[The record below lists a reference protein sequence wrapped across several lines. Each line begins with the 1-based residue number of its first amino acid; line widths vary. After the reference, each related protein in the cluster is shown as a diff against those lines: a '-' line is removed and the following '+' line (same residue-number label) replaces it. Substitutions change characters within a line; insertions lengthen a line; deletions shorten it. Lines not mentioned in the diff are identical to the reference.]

1 MKQLLFIAAIISVIA
16 CNQNKAETNSSS
28 STPALD
34 SVQSAINAE
43 LDFHSNAINKYDLAG
58 CGAMFTNDANVIE
71 YGPVLKK
78 LSGRREIDSSTAPEL
93 DYFKEMKASFEI
105 KWETHSLRLS
115 GDMAYHDASVNYTIN
130 VPDSTAVKASADT
143 YMAWKKTG
151 ANQWKV
157 QTFVLYPHQ

>member
-1 MKQLLFIAAIISVIA
+1 MKQLLCIAAIISVIA

-28 STPALD
+28 DPALD
-34 SVQSAINAE
+34 SVRTAINAE
-43 LDFHSNAINKYDLAG
+43 LDGHTIAINKYDVAG
-58 CGAMFTNDANVIE
+58 SGAMFTDDANLIE

-78 LSGRREIDSSTAPEL
+78 LSGRNEIDSSIAPEL
-93 DYFKEMKASFEI
+93 DYFKQMKASFEI